1 MTWSELPYDFRNHV
15 NSGRSQDYK
24 HRVKVAEVS
33 CFGGR
38 QLHQAFTV
46 GEDGAELILVE
57 THDLK
62 DGVWRVSRSLTHH
75 HEQVHGIIAGLQ
87 AVAKL
92 AADLDEKS
100 EDEWP
105 ALPVRCGMAAGERYQ
120 IFVLLDRYNGRLDAR
135 LSKALSY
142 GSGRSTEWL
151 KFSIQDIDPMV
162 DLFVQS
168 HDAFR
173 PAEDATANV
182 DQDSESIPF

>member
-1 MTWSELPYDFRNHV
+1 MVWTELPSGFRD
-15 NSGRSQDYK
+15 SGGAAREYK
-24 HRVKVAEVS
+24 HREKVAEVS

-46 GEDGAELILVE
+46 GEDGAEFISVE

-62 DGVWRVSRSLTHH
+62 DGVWRVSRSLTHQ
-75 HEQVHGIIAGLQ
+75 HEQVHGIIAGLH

-92 AADLDEKS
+92 AADLDGKS

-105 ALPVRCGMAAGERYQ
+105 ALPVRCGEAAGDRYQ
-120 IFVLLDRYNGRLDAR
+120 IYVLLDRYNGRFDAR
-135 LSKALSY
+135 LSKSLPS

-151 KFSIQDIDPMV
+151 KFGIQDIDPMV
-162 DLFVQS
+162 DLYVRA

-173 PAEDATANV
+173 PAEGGTVNA
-182 DQDSESIPF
+182 DQDPDSIPF